1 MEEARGCGIAWTAT
15 SLCRLSAT
23 IASVGALVLASG
35 CSSPQAY
42 GAGQA
47 WQRNEC
53 YKINDA
59 QERSR
64 CLASASTSYEEYKR
78 QTEAAKS
85 GK

>member
-1 MEEARGCGIAWTAT
+1 MQPIRRCSIG
-15 SLCRLSAT
+15 SPAT
-23 IASVGALVLASG
+23 IFCRRSVTIVSVSAAVLASG

-59 QERSR
+59 RERSR

-78 QTEAAKS
+78 QSEAAKS